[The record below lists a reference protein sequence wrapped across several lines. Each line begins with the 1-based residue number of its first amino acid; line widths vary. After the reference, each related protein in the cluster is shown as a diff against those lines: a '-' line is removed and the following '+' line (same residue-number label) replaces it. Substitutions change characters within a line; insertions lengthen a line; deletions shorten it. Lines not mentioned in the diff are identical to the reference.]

1 LTAYLVYCNFAKKL
15 YKKMSFGSMLVYRAF
30 EDRLALTLKF

>member
-1 LTAYLVYCNFAKKL
+1 
-15 YKKMSFGSMLVYRAF
+15 MSFGSMLVYRAF